1 MVHLPIH
8 LASEAKVAE
17 LVQYRWM
24 YPIEWYLHTLKSYVR
39 NKSRP
44 EGSIAKG
51 YIVEECTTFCSR
63 YLHDV
68 ETKHDREERNYV
80 IENNITNGGGLTIFK
95 CMGRTIGK
103 STSRVLSTEEW
114 SQAHLYVLTNCE
126 EVTSF
131 IEEHKQSIRVK
142 PRIRARDVYLIHT
155 REFISWFEE
164 HISHKRTRKG
174 KKTQNSGVVVIA
186 EVSSFASARDKN
198 PIPGHVS
205 YYGVLTD
212 VIELHYLGGNR
223 VILFKCD
230 WWDVINSGRG
240 IKKDEYEFTCLN
252 FERTICIDEPFVI
265 ASQAK
270 QVFYVQNSNEENWHT
285 VVEIQ
290 TRGVYDMN
298 QKEMSLRRGRVQIV
312 SPEHELDNLQQLL
325 DIQPAATTTPSSSNS
340 SDSSDPSDP
349 SDPFVVEGKLFMME
363 KGKDYQAIW
372 EHWCDLNTMYPSKF
386 KIGIMLVKM

>member
-1 MVHLPIH
+1 MLWND
-8 LASEAKVAE
+8 
-17 LVQYRWM
+17 R
-24 YPIEWYLHTLKSYVR
+24 YLRTLKSYVR

-44 EGSIAKG
+44 EGSIAEG
-51 YIVEECTTFCSR
+51 YIAEECTTFCSR

-68 ETKHDREERNYV
+68 ETKHDHEERNYV

-114 SQAHLYVLTNCE
+114 SQAYLYVLTNCE

-142 PRIRARDVYLIHT
+142 PRIRARDVDLIHT

-164 HISHKRTRKG
+164 RIIQMRHEGPISEHILSLSRGPSTSVICYRGYIINGFRFHTREREKG
-174 KKTQNSGVVVIA
+174 KKTQNSGVVVTA

-240 IKKDEYEFTCLN
+240 IKKDEYGFTCLN
-252 FERTICIDEPFVI
+252 FERTICTDEPFVL

-298 QKEMSLRRGRVQIV
+298 QKV
-312 SPEHELDNLQQLL
+312 STNDPEPYQQLITLHNQRDVHELVENDLINWDRNDIAGETIQTDVLLSRQENIVERDNEFIHDD
-325 DIQPAATTTPSSSNS
+325 DI
-340 SDSSDPSDP
+340 DD
-349 SDPFVVEGKLFMME
+349 V
-363 KGKDYQAIW
+363 
-372 EHWCDLNTMYPSKF
+372 
-386 KIGIMLVKM
+386 